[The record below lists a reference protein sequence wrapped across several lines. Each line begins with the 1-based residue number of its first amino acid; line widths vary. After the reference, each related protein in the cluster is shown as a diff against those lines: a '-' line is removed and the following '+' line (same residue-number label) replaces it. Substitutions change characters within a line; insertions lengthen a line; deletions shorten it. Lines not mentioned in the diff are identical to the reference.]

1 MQTRKVKD
9 QTKNRWWKKNQHNQA
24 KYYDQQSR
32 PLKDLHIGEKVSMLD
47 SKTYKPAVVMER
59 CEEPRSFMVKTENDK
74 NLEEIVNI
82 YVK

>member
-1 MQTRKVKD
+1 
-9 QTKNRWWKKNQHNQA
+9 
-24 KYYDQQSR
+24 
-32 PLKDLHIGEKVSMLD
+32 MLD